1 MIGIVVSRADSAS
14 EHIGEHL
21 LDLADWDTTVDDTRA
36 DADGGGTVHRTNGF
50 ELRTFD
56 ELHLHLDGVA
66 TAFDDP
72 DLVLFASRHSGDTGA
87 LLTAHFTG
95 NFGPAEYGGE
105 DDALAAACPNAQAAL
120 LSAFDREAPDGYE
133 VGMECT
139 HHGPSDVGV
148 PSMFVELGS
157 GEDEWADPAGAR
169 AVARVIL
176 DIAGVDPTCE
186 RTVVGFGGGHYV
198 PRFER
203 VVRET
208 DWTVGH
214 VAGDWSL
221 DAMGHPEE
229 HREVVDRAFT
239 ASDASLALVEGDRP
253 ALVDTIEDLGYRV
266 VSETWLREVDDRDLD
281 RVTELEETITSVDDG
296 LRFGTQF
303 AADDWSVRELPGD
316 LVAAAQAIDRETTY
330 DLVASHAV
338 ALGTENAGSRVGNR
352 AAFPP
357 GKFDTLVD
365 DLCELLAEKYETVRR
380 EDGAVVAQERAFDP
394 ALAHEAG
401 VPEGP
406 KFGKLAGGQPVEVE
420 GRTVEPGAV
429 RTERTDR
436 FELG

>member
-1 MIGIVVSRADSAS
+1 MIAIVVSRADSAS

-21 LDLADWDTTVDDTRA
+21 LDLADWEATVDEGRP
-36 DADGGGTVHRTNGF
+36 DADGGGTVHRTDGF

-66 TAFDDP
+66 TAFDDAE
-72 DLVLFASRHSGDTGA
+72 LLLFASRHSGNTGP

-120 LSAFDREAPDGYE
+120 LSAFDRHAPDGYE

-157 GEDEWADPAGAR
+157 GEDEWADPEGAR
-169 AVARVIL
+169 AVARAIL
-176 DIAGVDPTCE
+176 DIEGVEPHRE

-203 VVRET
+203 VGRET
-208 DWTVGH
+208 DWAVGH

-221 DAMGHPEE
+221 DAMGHPDE
-229 HREVVDRAFT
+229 HRDVLARSFD
-239 ASDASLALVEGDRP
+239 ASGASLALVEGDHP
-253 ALVDTIEDLGYRV
+253 ALVDTIEELGFRV
-266 VSETWLREVDDRDLD
+266 VSETWLRAVDGRDLD
-281 RVTELEETITSVDDG
+281 RVAELEDAIASVDDG
-296 LRFGTQF
+296 LRFGDRF
-303 AADDWSVRELPGD
+303 DADEWVVRGLPDDLLAAT
-316 LVAAAQAIDRETTY
+316 QAIDRERTY
-330 DLVASHAV
+330 DAVEAHAV
-338 ALGTENAGSRVGNR
+338 ALQTENAGSRVGDR
-352 AAFPP
+352 AAFVP
-357 GKFDTLVD
+357 GEFDALVD
-365 DLCELLAEKYETVRR
+365 DICDLLAEGYETVRR
-380 EDGAVVAQERAFDP
+380 EDGVVVAVERAFDP
-394 ALAHEAG
+394 DLAHEAG

-406 KFGKLAGGQPVEVE
+406 KFGKLAGGKPVEVG
-420 GRTVEPGAV
+420 GRTVDPASV

>member
-21 LDLADWDTTVDDTRA
+21 LDLGDWTATVDDTQP
-36 DADGGGTVHRTNGF
+36 DADGGGTVHRTDGF

-66 TAFDDP
+66 AAFDDP
-72 DLVLFASRHSGDTGA
+72 DLLLFASRHSGDTGP

-95 NFGPAEYGGE
+95 NFGPAEYGGD
-105 DDALAAACPNAQAAL
+105 DDALAAACPNAQAEL
-120 LSAFDREAPDGYE
+120 LAAFDRHAPDGYE

-157 GEDEWADPAGAR
+157 GEDEWADPEGAR
-169 AVARVIL
+169 AVARAIL
-176 DIAGVDPTCE
+176 DIEDVEPSRE

-208 DWTVGH
+208 DWAVGH
-214 VAGDWSL
+214 IAGDWSL
-221 DAMGHPEE
+221 DAMGHPEA
-229 HREVVDRAFT
+229 HRGVVDSAFT
-239 ASDASLALVEGDRP
+239 ASGASLALVEGEHP
-253 ALVDTIEDLGYRV
+253 QLVETIAALGYRV
-266 VSETWLREVDDRDLD
+266 VSETWLREVDGRDLD
-281 RVTELEETITSVDDG
+281 RVAALEDALVPVDDG
-296 LRFGTQF
+296 LRFGAQF
-303 AADDWSVRELPGD
+303 AVDDWFVRALPQD
-316 LVAAAQAIDRETTY
+316 LFAAAQGIDRERTAAA
-330 DLVASHAV
+330 VESHAV
-338 ALGTENAGSRVGNR
+338 GFVTENAGSRVGDR
-352 AAFPP
+352 AAFAP
-357 GKFDTLVD
+357 GGFDALVD
-365 DLCELLAEKYETVRR
+365 DLCAVLAEKYETVRR
-380 EDGAVVAQERAFDP
+380 EDGAVVAEERAFDP

-406 KFGKLAGGQPVEVE
+406 KFGKLAGGQPVDVD
-420 GRTVEPGAV
+420 GRTVEPASV

>member
-1 MIGIVVSRADSAS
+1 MIAIVVSRADSAS
-14 EHIGEHL
+14 EHIAEHL
-21 LDLADWDTTVDDTRA
+21 LDLAGWETSVDGSRPDG
-36 DADGGGTVHRTNGF
+36 DGGGTVHRTDGF

-66 TAFDDP
+66 AAFDDP
-72 DLVLFASRHSGDTGA
+72 DLLLFASRHSGDTGP

-105 DDALAAACPNAQAAL
+105 EDALAAACPNAQAEL
-120 LSAFDREAPDGYE
+120 LAAFDRHAPDGYE

-157 GEDEWADPAGAR
+157 GEDEWADPDGAR
-169 AVARVIL
+169 AVARAIR
-176 DIAGVDPTCE
+176 DIEGVDPHRE

-203 VVRET
+203 VVRDT
-208 DWTVGH
+208 DWAVGH

-229 HREVVDRAFT
+229 HRDVVDRAFT
-239 ASDASLALVEGDRP
+239 ASEASLALVEGDHP
-253 ALVDTIEDLGYRV
+253 ALVETIEDLGYRV
-266 VSETWLREVDDRDLD
+266 VSETWLREVDGRDLD
-281 RVTELEETITSVDDG
+281 RVAELEDAIGDVDDG
-296 LRFGTQF
+296 LRFGAEF
-303 AADDWSVRELPGD
+303 DADDWAVRALPGA
-316 LVAAAQAIDRETTY
+316 LVGTANGIDREATY
-330 DLVASHAV
+330 GAAEANTVAFE
-338 ALGTENAGSRVGNR
+338 TENAGSRAGTR
-352 AAFPP
+352 AAFAA
-357 GKFDTLVD
+357 GGFDALVD
-365 DLCELLAEKYETVRR
+365 DLCAVLAERYETVRR
-380 EDGAVVAQERAFDP
+380 EQGVIVAVERAFDP

-406 KFGKLAGGQPVEVE
+406 KFGKLAGGQPVEVD
-420 GRTVEPGAV
+420 GRTVDPASV

-436 FELG
+436 FELT

>member
-21 LDLADWDTTVDDTRA
+21 LGLADWDATVDDGRR
-36 DADGGGTVHRTNGF
+36 DAVGGGTVHRTDGF

-66 TAFDDP
+66 AAFDDP
-72 DLVLFASRHSGDTGA
+72 DLVLFASRHSGDTGP

-95 NFGPAEYGGE
+95 NFGPAEYGGD

-120 LSAFDREAPDGYE
+120 LSAFDRHAPDGYE

-157 GEDEWADPAGAR
+157 DEAEWADPAGAR
-169 AVARVIL
+169 AVARAIL
-176 DIAGVDPTCE
+176 DVEGVDPTRE
-186 RTVVGFGGGHYV
+186 RSVVGFGGGHYV

-208 DWTVGH
+208 DWAVGH

-239 ASDASLALVEGDRP
+239 ASGASLALVEGEQP
-253 ALVDTIEDLGYRV
+253 QLVETIADLGYRV
-266 VSETWLREVDDRDLD
+266 VSETWLREVDGRDLD
-281 RVTELEETITSVDDG
+281 RVAALEDALVRVDDG
-296 LRFGTQF
+296 LRFGARF
-303 AADDWSVRELPGD
+303 AVEEWSVRTLPED
-316 LVAAAQAIDRETTY
+316 LFAAAQAIDRETTY
-330 DLVASHAV
+330 DLVASRAV
-338 ALGTENAGSRVGNR
+338 ALETENAGSRVGDR

-357 GKFDTLVD
+357 GGFDALVD
-365 DLCELLAEKYETVRR
+365 DLCAVLAEKYETVRR
-380 EDGAVVAQERAFDP
+380 EDGAVVAEERAFDP

-406 KFGKLAGGQPVEVE
+406 KFGELAGGQPVEVE
-420 GRTVEPGAV
+420 GRTVEPAAV